1 MLELLALYYLS
12 KKNKANA
19 LARGRKPGFF
29 VAMTFILWF
38 GMELLGLVLGAYAGG
53 QIGAY
58 VMALIFAVAGGAI
71 SYVMAKN
78 CKPSVYVPPTEN
90 LMQAIEQYAQPLTAA
105 AGIRIVCERGFAGSD
120 KRWTFTLNGQRLGS
134 LASDSSLDTYT
145 SQRQN
150 ILRASD
156 SGGHETAPLL
166 FDVADNG
173 YAEIHFKANRFV
185 PERSTGIYPPT
196 MPQPPQTPVAPNET
210 CRQCGAALSDGPAYC
225 PRCGTKL

>member
-19 LARGRKPGFF
+19 MARGRKPGFF

-53 QIGAY
+53 EVWAY
-58 VMALIFAVAGGAI
+58 VSALVFAVAGGAI
-71 SYVMAKN
+71 SYILAKN
-78 CKPSVYVPPTEN
+78 CKPGVYVPSSEM
-90 LMQAIEQYAQPLTAA
+90 LMQAVERYAQPLASA
-105 AGIRIVCERGFAGSD
+105 AGIRIVCEGGFAAPD
-120 KRWTFTLNGQRLGS
+120 ERWTFTLNGQRMGS
-134 LASDSSLDTYT
+134 LAPDGSLDTYT
-145 SQRQN
+145 GQRQN
-150 ILRASD
+150 ILRAADSD
-156 SGGHETAPLL
+156 GNEAAPLL

-196 MPQPPQTPVAPNET
+196 LPQPPQAAAGET
-210 CRQCGAALSDGPAYC
+210 CRQCGADLSDGFVYC
-225 PRCGTKL
+225 PKCGTKL

>member
-53 QIGAY
+53 EVWAY

-71 SYVMAKN
+71 SYILAKN
-78 CKPSVYVPPTEN
+78 CKPGIYVPASEN
-90 LMQAIEQYAQPLTAA
+90 LVQAVEQYAQPLTTA
-105 AGIRIVCERGFAGSD
+105 AGIRIVCERGFAGAD
-120 KRWTFTLNGQRLGS
+120 ERWTFTLNGQRLGS
-134 LASDSSLDTYT
+134 LAQDSSLDTYT

-150 ILRASD
+150 ILRAAGSE
-156 SGGHETAPLL
+156 GHETAPLL
-166 FDVADNG
+166 FDVSDNG
-173 YAEIHFKANRFV
+173 YAEIHFKINRFV

-196 MPQPPQTPVAPNET
+196 IPQPPHTGAAQNAA
-210 CRQCGAALSDGPAYC
+210 CRQCGAVLSDGFIFC
-225 PRCGTKL
+225 PKCGTKL

>member
-53 QIGAY
+53 EVWAY

-71 SYVMAKN
+71 SYILAKN
-78 CKPSVYVPPTEN
+78 CKPGVYVPASEN
-90 LMQAIEQYAQPLTAA
+90 LVQAVEQYAQPLTAA
-105 AGIRIVCERGFAGSD
+105 AGIRIVCERGFAGPD
-120 KRWTFTLNGQRLGS
+120 ERWTFTLNGQRLGS
-134 LASDSSLDTYT
+134 LAQDSSLDTYT

-150 ILRASD
+150 ILRAAD
-156 SGGHETAPLL
+156 SEGNETAPLL

-173 YAEIHFKANRFV
+173 YAEIHFKINRFV
-185 PERSTGIYPPT
+185 PEHSTGIYPPT
-196 MPQPPQTPVAPNET
+196 MPQPPQAAVNET
-210 CRQCGAALSDGPAYC
+210 CRQCGAALSDGFVFC
-225 PRCGTKL
+225 PKCGMKL